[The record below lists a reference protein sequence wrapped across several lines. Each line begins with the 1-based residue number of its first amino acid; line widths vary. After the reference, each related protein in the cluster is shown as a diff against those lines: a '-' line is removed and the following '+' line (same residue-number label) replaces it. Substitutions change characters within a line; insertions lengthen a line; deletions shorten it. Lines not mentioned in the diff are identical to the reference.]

1 MPKLLMECKNCGKI
15 FSSGIFM
22 APGSSATFLGNKSQC
37 PFCGSMENI
46 PDGTFRATVEGF
58 VEILEQSKN
67 PLDKAKELLEA
78 LEKSKS
84 SDDLAEIKKLSK
96 FSEFKKWL
104 PDSPEKIAAYI
115 AIIYTIVQLL
125 IQKPNIRIEYNDFI
139 NQYNQVIN
147 INIEKNL
154 PLSSAEP
161 SNPPKAD

>member
-1 MPKLLMECKNCGKI
+1 MPKLLIECKNCGKI
-15 FSSGIFM
+15 FPSGIFM
-22 APGSSATFLGNKSQC
+22 APGSSATFIGNKSQC

-78 LEKSKS
+78 LEKIKGS
-84 SDDLAEIKKLSK
+84 SDLAEIKKSSK

-104 PDSPEKIAAYI
+104 PDSPEKIATYI
-115 AIIYTIVQLL
+115 AIIYTIIQLL
-125 IQKPNIRIEYNDFI
+125 TQKPDVHIEYNDFFI
-139 NQYNQVIN
+139 SQYNQVIN
-147 INIEKNL
+147 IEKNL
-154 PLSSAEP
+154 SPSSAEP